1 MPKLEELTLCNNNL
15 KAVPEELCLLPS
27 IKEVFMCLNPKH

>member
-15 KAVPEELCLLPS
+15 KAVPEDLALLPS
-27 IKEVFMCLNPKH
+27 LKEVCAILIAM